1 VNIDSTN
8 AMAGDAL
15 RQAQAESLQRRQQS
29 PEEAARSFEAFMVQ
43 WMVKEMRET
52 LPDSGLFSTPA
63 AQTFSGLFDQ
73 EIADRASRTQTFGL
87 AEQILRSLHGRS
99 SGRGEPDLMGGL
111 EAPEPRPARRWQ
123 GEGVPL
129 PVVGRIS
136 SGFGL
141 RRDPFEG
148 DLRRHKGLDIA
159 APKGSPIHAVRPGRV
174 VLAGEQDGYGRAVV
188 VDHGDGMQTLYAHC
202 SELKVRQGDLVN
214 PNTVIATVGST
225 GRSTGPHLH
234 FEVREGGRQVDPLE
248 AFGWER

>member
-1 VNIDSTN
+1 VNIDPTR
-8 AMAGDAL
+8 AMAADAL
-15 RQAQAESLQRRQQS
+15 QHAQAEGLQRGQKG

-43 WMVKEMRET
+43 WLVKEMRET
-52 LPDSGLFSTPA
+52 LPESGLFSTPA

-73 EIADRASRTQTFGL
+73 EIADRVSRTQTFGL
-87 AEQILRSLHGRS
+87 AEQILRSLQGRS
-99 SGRGEPDLMGGL
+99 GGSGEAYSSGGL
-111 EAPEPRPARRWQ
+111 EALEPRSARRWK

-141 RRDPFEG
+141 RKDPLDG

-159 APKGSPIHAVRPGRV
+159 AAKGSPIHPVRPGRV

-202 SELKVRQGDLVN
+202 SELKVRQGDMVD
-214 PNTVIATVGST
+214 PNTIIATVGST